1 MYRYIYIVLYT
12 CIYIYGYINLY
23 MYIIYPGYSSCPTDI
38 ATFPATPPW
47 SWSAPASSPH
57 SAPLRGQSWWLP
69 RQCELVKKGTP
80 EVTRLPDTPLFGKH
94 RNTPDVKCC
103 ADLDQVE
110 IWKYNAAVVVKK
122 LWLWFVR
129 RAHMLALC
137 WAHVGPS
144 WAYVVP
150 MLGLYWP
157 YGEAC
162 WAMLGLCWAHSF
174 ALYRP
179 SGLSLRLAFVKSILY
194 IS

>member
-1 MYRYIYIVLYT
+1 MYIHLFIYIYIHLYIYHMYRYIYIVLYT
-12 CIYIYGYINLY
+12 CIYINIYGYINLY

-80 EVTRLPDTPLFGKH
+80 EVTRLPDTPLYGKH

-137 WAHVGPS
+137 WAVLGPCWAILGLCCAHVGPILALWWGMLS
-144 WAYVVP
+144 HVGP
-150 MLGLYWP
+150 MLGP
-157 YGEAC
+157 
-162 WAMLGLCWAHSF
+162 
-174 ALYRP
+174 
-179 SGLSLRLAFVKSILY
+179 
-194 IS
+194 